1 MKENVKINKSKRLS
15 NTERAK
21 KLVEQMTLEEKVY
34 LMSGNIKVEEM
45 LADMDAGEHYNQYP
59 YEAGGNDRLGIPSLR
74 FVDGPRGAVTGVG
87 QTTAFPVSMARG
99 ASFDTDLEYRIGKA
113 IGKEIRAS
121 GGNFFGGVC
130 INLPYSPGWG
140 RSQETYGE
148 DSFHLGAF
156 GTALA
161 TGVQSEDVVAC
172 AKHYAFNSM
181 ENARFKVNVI
191 ADKRTERE
199 VYLRHFQDF
208 VEAGG
213 AAIMTAY
220 NKYQGEWAGH
230 SHYLMNEVLKGE
242 WDFDGFVITDFI
254 MGMRDTVAGANG
266 GQNVEMNVTLHYG
279 DKLVEAVKNGDVP
292 ESVIDD
298 AALRIVRTL
307 MTFEEA
313 YDKNYDEDDLGTD
326 EHIALALEAAEK
338 SLTLLQNDKS
348 NLPLSKDIGKIAV
361 IGKLADKENTGDYGS
376 SRVYPE
382 YVVTPLQGLKNYLGE
397 NRVVYN
403 DGSDIESAK
412 KDAQEADAVIF
423 VVGYDARDEGEYT
436 GGGEA
441 AAQEDPENV
450 ILAGAK
456 FEESGGDR
464 KESLGLHQND
474 IDLIKAVG
482 PVNQNS
488 LAVMI
493 GGNMIMIDEWKD
505 SVTSILMSYYSG
517 MEGGT
522 ALAKVIFGDVNPS
535 AKIPFV
541 IPKTESDV
549 PQVDWD
555 ANEIT
560 YDYYHGYAKLDKE
573 NIEPS
578 LPYGFGL
585 SYTTFETSEADF
597 SKTENE
603 IVASCVVANTGDCD
617 GDEVVQLY
625 VGFKN
630 SAVDRPVKV
639 LRGFERV
646 TVKAGEKKTVSIS
659 CPIERLKWYNPDTNQ
674 WELEDMEYEVYIGT
688 SSAIKDLH
696 KGSIRL

>member
-1 MKENVKINKSKRLS
+1 
-15 NTERAK
+15 
-21 KLVEQMTLEEKVY
+21 
-34 LMSGNIKVEEM
+34 
-45 LADMDAGEHYNQYP
+45 
-59 YEAGGNDRLGIPSLR
+59 
-74 FVDGPRGAVTGVG
+74 
-87 QTTAFPVSMARG
+87 
-99 ASFDTDLEYRIGKA
+99 
-113 IGKEIRAS
+113 
-121 GGNFFGGVC
+121 
-130 INLPYSPGWG
+130 
-140 RSQETYGE
+140 
-148 DSFHLGAF
+148 
-156 GTALA
+156 
-161 TGVQSEDVVAC
+161 
-172 AKHYAFNSM
+172 
-181 ENARFKVNVI
+181 
-191 ADKRTERE
+191 
-199 VYLRHFQDF
+199 
-208 VEAGG
+208 
-213 AAIMTAY
+213 
-220 NKYQGEWAGH
+220 
-230 SHYLMNEVLKGE
+230 MNEVLKGE

-403 DGSDIESAK
+403 DGSDIEPAK